1 MAEKC
6 FEIPVGLADVVE
18 INGVQVFKNL
28 VKDVDM
34 HETNRLQISNRWMKN
49 TSRY

>member
-28 VKDVDM
+28 GRHSIDRS
-34 HETNRLQISNRWMKN
+34 HLKN
-49 TSRY
+49 LGEQTS